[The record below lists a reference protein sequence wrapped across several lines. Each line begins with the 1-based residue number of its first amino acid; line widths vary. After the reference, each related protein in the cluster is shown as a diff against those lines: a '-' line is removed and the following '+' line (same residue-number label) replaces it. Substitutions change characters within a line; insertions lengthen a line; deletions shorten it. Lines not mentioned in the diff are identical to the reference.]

1 MHLPPIPLL
10 PIYALYTHR
19 PVVVLPH
26 RACAGSSCPQLPTH
40 AGRIAADLAIPVIA
54 LFTHALV
61 LEVENLTPFAGGD
74 GCTLAAI
81 PIFLLGADAAV
92 GVYIPDLPQRT
103 AGYPRTT
110 VTIPL

>member
-26 RACAGSSCPQLPTH
+26 RTCAGSSCPQLPTH
-40 AGRIAADLAIPVIA
+40 AGRIAADPAIPVIA
-54 LFTHALV
+54 LFTNTLV
-61 LEVENLTPFAGGD
+61 LEVENLAPLAGGD
-74 GCTLAAI
+74 GCTLHAI
-81 PIFLLGADAAV
+81 PIFLLRADAAV
-92 GVYIPDLPQRT
+92 GVHIPDLPQRT
-103 AGYPRTT
+103 VGNPCTT